1 MLLKFALV
9 TPAQLGEAMREES
22 ATGRPLWE
30 IVQER
35 GWVSREDLI
44 RLAER
49 SSNAEDA
56 VGLAPT
62 PQVVLLAQ
70 PPAAG
75 VTSPEEAAPAP
86 GPDFTQSA
94 QVPAQLPTP
103 LPDFTPAGVTAPVD
117 PASPPVAF
125 ETAPP
130 PFSAPVAE
138 LDAVAGPEP
147 EPIPAEP
154 PVSAA
159 AASPVTAPVEPV
171 HAAAA
176 AAETGHVPSFEVA
189 PAPVAQAQRGEER
202 EAETGTAFRI
212 VLRLTNGERIEAQT
226 CTGAVAARSHAEEF
240 IRGLAAGPERW
251 PYVSDRFIRPESI
264 LSVDV
269 ERSL

>member
-1 MLLKFALV
+1 
-9 TPAQLGEAMREES
+9 MREES

-35 GWVSREDLI
+35 GWVSRDDLI

-49 SSNAEDA
+49 SSNAEA
-56 VGLAPT
+56 TVGLAPA
-62 PQVVLLAQ
+62 PQVVPLAQ
-70 PPAAG
+70 PPAAA
-75 VTSPEEAAPAP
+75 VTPPEEIPPAP
-86 GPDFTQSA
+86 DPDFTRIGQA
-94 QVPAQLPTP
+94 PAQLPTP

-138 LDAVAGPEP
+138 LAEAGPEP
-147 EPIPAEP
+147 EPTPAEP
-154 PVSAA
+154 PLSAA
-159 AASPVTAPVEPV
+159 AASTVTAPVEPV
-171 HAAAA
+171 HATAAA
-176 AAETGHVPSFEVA
+176 VETVPVTSFEVA
-189 PAPVAQAQRGEER
+189 PAPVAEAQRSQEL
-202 EAETGTAFRI
+202 EAETGTAFKI

-226 CTGAVAARSHAEEF
+226 CNGAVAARGHAEEF

-251 PYVSDRFIRPESI
+251 PFVSDRFIRPESI
-264 LSVDV
+264 VSVDV